1 MPKITINGQGYD
13 VPAGKTVLQVCL
25 EQGIKIP
32 YFCYHH
38 KLSIAGNC
46 RMCLV
51 EVVGRPKLE
60 ISCNCPVQEGMEI
73 KTDSPV
79 VLEARKSV
87 LEFIL
92 INHPLDCPICDQ
104 AGECKLQDQY
114 FDHSAVPYR
123 FREQKVQKPK
133 AVPLGPLV
141 VLDDERCILCTR
153 CVRFCDEVPKAHE
166 IALSERG
173 DRSTIVTYGTE
184 GMKNA
189 YSLNTVDICPV
200 GALTSR
206 DFRFGKRVWF
216 LSKTPSLCTG
226 CSTGCNVWLDQE
238 RGVAYRYRPRENNDV
253 NECWMCDEGRLTYKY
268 INAPDRVVTP
278 FARSPENRQWT
289 RASWDTVLAQ
299 LRTILAQVSVAER
312 AVVLSAQCS
321 NEENFAWTRLVRE
334 TWAGARLF
342 ATRREYPNP
351 SEDQILR
358 HCDKNPNARALSEFG
373 IHERYA
379 GGARV
384 LFVLDA
390 LTPEEIAAVQQT
402 RPACVVLLTTN
413 WGVHP
418 DAVRW
423 RPLTNVDAVIEQ
435 GGAADR
441 LDTLKTDTLEAPT
454 PDPYPW
460 ADFVL
465 PLATV
470 AEQCGTFVN
479 VKGRVQRFERAMP
492 SQAEAR
498 PAWAVAQHVATL
510 EGRPLPWEDAAAILA
525 AIGETVPSFQ
535 GITWEQVGEFGTLL
549 NGTAV
554 RQCVSA

>member
-1 MPKITINGQGYD
+1 MPKITINGSVYD
-13 VPAGKTVLQVCL
+13 VPPGKTVLQACL
-25 EQGIKIP
+25 EHGIKVP
-32 YFCYHH
+32 YFCYHK

-73 KTDSPV
+73 KTDSSV

-123 FREQKVQKPK
+123 FREEKVHKPK

-173 DRSTIVTYGTE
+173 DRSTIVTYGDG

-238 RGVAYRYRPRENNDV
+238 QGVAYRYRPRDNDDV

-268 INAPDRVVTP
+268 LNAPDRVITP
-278 FARSPENRQWT
+278 FVRSAETRQWG
-289 RASWDTVLAQ
+289 RASWDTVMAQ
-299 LRTILAQVSVAER
+299 LRTVLARVPAAER

-321 NEENFAWTRLVRE
+321 NEENFAWARLVRE
-334 TWAGARLF
+334 AWPGARLF
-342 ATRREYPNP
+342 ATRREYAEP

-358 HCDKNPNARALSEFG
+358 HCDKNPNTRGLSEFG
-373 IHERYA
+373 VHDRYA

-384 LFVLDA
+384 LIVLDA
-390 LTPEEIAAVQQT
+390 LTPAEIAAVQQS
-402 RPACVVLLTTN
+402 RPECVVVLTTN
-413 WGVHP
+413 WGTHP

-423 RPLTNVDAVIEQ
+423 RPLAGVESVVEQ
-435 GGAADR
+435 GGAAEW
-441 LDTLKTDTLEAPT
+441 LEGLQTDALHAPAN
-454 PDPYPW
+454 DPYPW
-460 ADFVL
+460 ADMVL

-470 AEQCGTFVN
+470 AEQSGTFVN
-479 VKGRVQRFERAMP
+479 GKGRVQRFERAMP
-492 SQAEAR
+492 PKGEAR
-498 PAWAVAQHVATL
+498 PAWTVAQHVATL
-510 EGRPLPWEDAAAILA
+510 EGRPFPWEDAGAILA
-525 AIGETVPSFQ
+525 AIGATVPSFE
-535 GITWEQVGEFGTLL
+535 GMTWEQVGESGVPL

-554 RQCVSA
+554 RECVSA